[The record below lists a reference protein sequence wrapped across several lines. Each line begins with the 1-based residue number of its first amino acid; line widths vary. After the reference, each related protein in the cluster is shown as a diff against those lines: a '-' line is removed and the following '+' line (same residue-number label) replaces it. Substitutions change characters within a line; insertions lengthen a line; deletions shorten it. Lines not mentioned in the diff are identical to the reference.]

1 MSATVEVFGNGSVN
15 VDLNAEVIPVQ
26 DGTLLRWYHRT
37 FEIGTSEEGGD
48 PFIFQRCGT
57 ICTGQHPDHGVVF
70 FVVRPGQKVFLEGKG
85 YTLERRANDNLALVE
100 IEKSDV
106 QFGQWGCPVVESYN
120 L

>member
-26 DGTLLRWYHRT
+26 DGTLLRT

-106 QFGQWGCPVVESYN
+106 QFGDRRPVVESYS